1 MRKDAIWVHR
11 LLQGRTA
18 MTKPQALLIAGLL
31 TWGCAA
37 YATVTNNCES
47 HSEQEPTLCSYEPN
61 TVGYTFDSDD
71 VPFMDFKLSVRY
83 QMFPD
88 WMTRG
93 LNFFKAGW
101 GDNSAL
107 YFAFTGR
114 FGQYIG
120 TRDSSP
126 VVGKRFNPKLFMRFW
141 TDHDHQEY
149 VDFSFLAHESNGQSI
164 NTAAQLQQAIA
175 TAEQPAFAYDHI
187 SRGWDYIGLEWKK
200 IPYSKSKSTLTTYL
214 GIKYFLS
221 DGLLQGWAEEYN
233 SWENNPEGKPRSQV
247 NGLSALIKLYQKRGG
262 AFIKDLKCALRIE
275 TGYRQPFRYDTYR
288 LELGTKIMQL
298 PVTLWGQ
305 TGYGSDLAQYY
316 KKVSSWGIQADI
328 GSF

>member
-1 MRKDAIWVHR
+1 MSDMAIAR
-11 LLQGRTA
+11 S
-18 MTKPQALLIAGLL
+18 LIAATLL
-31 TWGCAA
+31 VWGCSSYAA
-37 YATVTNNCES
+37 DTNKCET
-47 HSEQEPTLCSYEPN
+47 HSEQEPSLCSYEPN

-71 VPFMDFKLSVRY
+71 VGFMDFKLSVRY

-93 LNFFKAGW
+93 LNFVKPDW

-126 VVGKRFNPKLFMRFW
+126 VVGKRFNPELFMRFW
-141 TDHDHQEY
+141 MDEKHAEY
-149 VDFSFLAHESNGQSI
+149 VDFAFLAHESNGQSI
-164 NTAAQLQQAIA
+164 NDPAQYQQALT
-175 TAEQPAFAYDHI
+175 TAQQPEFANDQL
-187 SRGWDYIGLEWKK
+187 SRGWDYLGLNWKN
-200 IPYSKSKSTLTTYL
+200 IPYDESNRTLSTYMSF
-214 GIKYFLS
+214 KYFLS
-221 DGLLQGWAEEYN
+221 DGLLQGKAEEYN
-233 SWENNPEGKPRSQV
+233 SWENNPEGKPRNQV
-247 NGLSALIKLYQKRGG
+247 NGISAMIKYYEKRGG
-262 AFIKDLKCALRIE
+262 EFLKDLKCAVLYE
-275 TGYRQPFRYDTYR
+275 TGYRRTFRYSTLR
-288 LELGTKIMQL
+288 LELGTKVMQL

-316 KKVSSWGIQADI
+316 KKVSSWGIQAEI

>member
-1 MRKDAIWVHR
+1 MAIAR
-11 LLQGRTA
+11 SLIA
-18 MTKPQALLIAGLL
+18 AALLA
-31 TWGCAA
+31 WGCAS
-37 YATVTNNCES
+37 YAAEANKCET
-47 HSEQEPTLCSYEPN
+47 HSEQEPSLCSYEPN

-71 VPFMDFKLSVRY
+71 VGFMDFKLSVRY

-93 LNFFKAGW
+93 LNFVKTEL

-141 TDHDHQEY
+141 TDADHAEY

-164 NTAAQLQQAIA
+164 NNPAQYQQALA
-175 TAEQPAFAYDHI
+175 TAQQPEFANDQL
-187 SRGWDYIGLEWKK
+187 SRGWDYLELTWKN
-200 IPYSKSKSTLTTYL
+200 IPYDQSNKTLSTYL
-214 GIKYFLS
+214 SFKYFLS
-221 DGLLQGWAEEYN
+221 DGPLQGKAEEYN
-233 SWENNPEGKPRSQV
+233 SWENNPEGKPRNQV
-247 NGLSALIKLYQKRGG
+247 NGISAMVKFYEKRGG
-262 AFIKDLKCALRIE
+262 EFLKDLKCAVLYE
-275 TGYRQPFRYDTYR
+275 TGYRQTFRYNTLR
-288 LELGTKIMQL
+288 LDLGTKVMQL

-316 KKVSSWGIQADI
+316 KKVSSWGIQAEI